1 MFVMVD
7 PMEYGRDAMSAQVSL
22 PRTDPVFDAAA
33 VVAAVRRGL
42 ASLAVLAR
50 PRFVRTGP
58 ESYFEA
64 GLMRRELERL

>member
-1 MFVMVD
+1 
-7 PMEYGRDAMSAQVSL
+7 MEYGRDAMSTQVSL
-22 PRTDPVFDAAA
+22 LRTGHLIDAAP

-42 ASLAVLAR
+42 ASLTVFAR